1 MFGHTGLCMS
11 LGLAAL
17 VLGNVPAFGQRGGG
31 APPPAGGTSPGSSTG
46 RTPTGTIGQTPN
58 PTYPQGPGR
67 PIFLSGRVM
76 LEDGTV
82 PPGHVTIERVCG
94 ATIRVEANADMKGY
108 FSFQLGAPTGD
119 VFPDASI
126 GGGLRG
132 EPGDP
137 VGSRTA
143 GISERD
149 LINCD
154 LRARLAGYESQS
166 IQLGTRRAL
175 DNPDV
180 GTILLRPLGQSPG
193 TTISATTLTA
203 PKDARKAFE
212 KGLDLE
218 KKKKLPEAQ
227 TDLEKAVALYPQ
239 YAIAW
244 SELGRI
250 QATQGQVDAARN
262 SFNQSISADPK
273 FVVPY
278 VEIAALE
285 YRAHRWQELADTSEK
300 AAALDAFHYPQTLF
314 LNAVANYNL
323 HNVDRAEERARRAQK
338 LDINHQ
344 IPQISHFLGI
354 ILAERQNYAAAAA
367 EMRDYLKF
375 APEASDA
382 TEVRSQIAQLEASA
396 KANQGAPPQ

>member
-1 MFGHTGLCMS
+1 MFRRIRLCMI
-11 LGLAAL
+11 LTLAAL
-17 VLGNVPAFGQRGGG
+17 VLGRLPVFAQRGGG
-31 APPPAGGTSPGSSTG
+31 PQPPAGGTSPGGGTG
-46 RTPTGTIGQTPN
+46 RTPTGPTGQTPS
-58 PTYPQGPGR
+58 PTVSQGPGR

-76 LEDGTV
+76 LEDGGV

-94 ATIRVEANADMKGY
+94 ATIRVEANVDTKGY
-108 FSFQLGAPTGD
+108 FSFQLGASTAD
-119 VFPDASI
+119 VFPDASV
-126 GGGLRG
+126 GGGLHA

-137 VGSRTA
+137 INPRTGS
-143 GISERD
+143 ISERD
-149 LINCD
+149 LANCE

-166 IQLGTRRAL
+166 IQLGTRHSL

-180 GTILLRPLGQSPG
+180 GTILMRPIGQSRG
-193 TTISATTLTA
+193 TTVSATTLAA

-212 KGLDLE
+212 KGLDLA

-227 TDLEKAVALYPQ
+227 SDFEKAVGLYPR

-250 QATQGQVDAARN
+250 QATEGQVAAARN
-262 SFNQSISADPK
+262 SFDQSISADPK

-278 VEIAALE
+278 VEIAVLE
-285 YRAHRWQELADTSEK
+285 YRAHRWQELADISDK
-300 AAALDAFHYPQTLF
+300 AVALDAFHYPQTVF

-323 HNVDRAEERARRAQK
+323 HNIDRAEESARRAQK

-344 IPQISHFLGI
+344 IPQISHFLGV
-354 ILAERQNYAAAAA
+354 ILAEHRNYAAAAA

-382 TEVRSQIAQLEASA
+382 AAVRTQIEQLEQFA
-396 KANQGAPPQ
+396 KANPEAPPQ

>member
-1 MFGHTGLCMS
+1 MFRRIRLCMI
-11 LGLAAL
+11 LILATL
-17 VLGNVPAFGQRGGG
+17 VLGRLPVFAQRGGG
-31 APPPAGGTSPGSSTG
+31 PPPPPGGTSPGTGTG
-46 RTPTGTIGQTPN
+46 RTPTGTTGQTPS
-58 PTYPQGPGR
+58 PTVSQGPGR

-76 LEDGTV
+76 LEDGTA

-94 ATIRVEANADMKGY
+94 ATIRAEANVDTKGY
-108 FSFQLGAPTGD
+108 FSFQLGASNAD
-119 VFPDASI
+119 VFPDASVS
-126 GGGLRG
+126 GGLRSD
-132 EPGDP
+132 PGDP
-137 VGSRTA
+137 VGQRSG
-143 GISERD
+143 GIAERD
-149 LINCD
+149 LINCE

-180 GTILLRPLGQSPG
+180 GTILMRPIGQSPG
-193 TTISATTLTA
+193 TTVSATTLAA

-212 KGLDLE
+212 KGLDLT

-227 TDLEKAVALYPQ
+227 TDFEKAVGLYPR

-250 QATQGQVDAARN
+250 QAAQGQVEAARN
-262 SFNQSISADPK
+262 SFSQSISADPK

-278 VEIAALE
+278 AEIAALE
-285 YRAHRWQELADTSEK
+285 YQARRWQELADASEK
-300 AAALDAFHYPQTLF
+300 VIALDPFHYPQTIF

-323 HNVDRAEERARRAQK
+323 HNIDRAEESARRAQK

-344 IPQISHFLGI
+344 IPQISHFLGVV
-354 ILAERQNYAAAAA
+354 LAEHRNYAAAAA

-382 TEVRSQIAQLEASA
+382 AEVRKQVEQLEQFA
-396 KANQGAPPQ
+396 KATPGTPQQ

>member
-1 MFGHTGLCMS
+1 MFRRIRLCVI
-11 LGLAAL
+11 LTLAAL
-17 VLGNVPAFGQRGGG
+17 ALGRPPVFAQRGPT
-31 APPPAGGTSPGSSTG
+31 PPPAGGTSPGGGTT
-46 RTPTGTIGQTPN
+46 RPPTGTTGQTPN
-58 PTYPQGPGR
+58 PTVSQGPGR

-94 ATIRVEANADMKGY
+94 ATIRVEANADLKGY
-108 FSFQLGAPTGD
+108 FNFQLGAANAD
-119 VFPDASI
+119 VFPDASV
-126 GGGLRG
+126 GGGVRG

-137 VGSRTA
+137 LGGPRSG
-143 GISERD
+143 GIAERD
-149 LINCD
+149 LINCE

-180 GTILLRPLGQSPG
+180 GTILLRPIGQSSG
-193 TTISATTLTA
+193 TTVSATTLAA

-212 KGLDLE
+212 KGLDLS
-218 KKKKLPEAQ
+218 KKKKVPEAQ
-227 TDLEKAVALYPQ
+227 ADFEKAVSLYPR

-250 QATQGQVDAARN
+250 QAAQGQVDAARN

-285 YRAHRWQELADTSEK
+285 YRARRWQELADASEK
-300 AAALDAFHYPQTLF
+300 AIALDAFHYPQTIF

-323 HNVDRAEERARRAQK
+323 HNIDRAEESARRAQK
-338 LDINHQ
+338 LDVNHQ
-344 IPQISHFLGI
+344 VPQISHFLGVV
-354 ILAERQNYAAAAA
+354 LAERKNYAAAAA

-382 TEVRSQIAQLEASA
+382 PEVRTQIEQLEQFA
-396 KANQGAPPQ
+396 KANPAPPQ

>member
-1 MFGHTGLCMS
+1 
-11 LGLAAL
+11 
-17 VLGNVPAFGQRGGG
+17 
-31 APPPAGGTSPGSSTG
+31 
-46 RTPTGTIGQTPN
+46 
-58 PTYPQGPGR
+58 
-67 PIFLSGRVM
+67 M

-94 ATIRVEANADMKGY
+94 ATIRVEANVDLRGY
-108 FSFQLGAPTGD
+108 FSFQLGASTPD
-119 VFPDASI
+119 VFPDASV

-137 VGSRTA
+137 IGQRS
-143 GISERD
+143 GGFSERD
-149 LINCD
+149 LINCE

-180 GTILLRPLGQSPG
+180 GTILMRPIGQSPG
-193 TTISATTLTA
+193 TTVSATTLAA

-227 TDLEKAVALYPQ
+227 TDLEKAVSLYPH

-244 SELGRI
+244 SELGHI
-250 QATQGQVDAARN
+250 QAAEGQVDAARN
-262 SFNQSISADPK
+262 SFHQAISADAK

-285 YRAHRWQELADTSEK
+285 YRARRWQELADTSEK
-300 AAALDAFHYPQTLF
+300 AVALDAFHYPQIFF

-323 HNVDRAEERARRAQK
+323 HNIDRAEESGRRALK

-344 IPQISHFLGI
+344 IPQISHFLGV
-354 ILAERQNYAAAAA
+354 ILAERKNYTAAAAQ
-367 EMRDYLKF
+367 MRDYLKF
-375 APEASDA
+375 APDASDA
-382 TEVRSQIAQLEASA
+382 ADVRSQIEQLEQFA
-396 KANQGAPPQ
+396 KANPGAPPQ

>member
-1 MFGHTGLCMS
+1 MFRRIRLCMI
-11 LGLAAL
+11 LALSAL
-17 VLGNVPAFGQRGGG
+17 VLGRLPVFAQQRG
-31 APPPAGGTSPGSSTG
+31 APLPAGGTSPGSGTG
-46 RTPTGTIGQTPN
+46 RTPTGTTGQTPS
-58 PTYPQGPGR
+58 PTVSPGPGR

-76 LEDGTV
+76 LEDGTA

-94 ATIRVEANADMKGY
+94 ATIRVEANADLKGY
-108 FSFQLGAPTGD
+108 FSFQLGAANTD
-119 VFPDASI
+119 VFPDASV

-132 EPGDP
+132 EPGEP
-137 VGSRTA
+137 TGPRSG
-143 GISERD
+143 GITERD
-149 LINCD
+149 LTNCE

-166 IQLGTRRAL
+166 IQLGTRRTL

-180 GTILLRPLGQSPG
+180 GTILMRPLGQSPG
-193 TTISATTLTA
+193 TTISATTLAA
-203 PKDARKAFE
+203 PKDARKAYE
-212 KGLDLE
+212 KGLDLV

-227 TDLEKAVALYPQ
+227 ADFEKAVGLYPR

-250 QATQGQVDAARN
+250 QAEHGQLEAARN
-262 SFNQSISADPK
+262 SFNQSISSDPK

-285 YRAHRWQELADTSEK
+285 YRARRWQELADTSEK
-300 AAALDAFHYPQTLF
+300 AVALDPFHYPQTIF

-323 HNVDRAEERARRAQK
+323 HNIDRAEESARRAQK

-344 IPQISHFLGI
+344 IPQISHVLGV
-354 ILAERQNYAAAAA
+354 ILAERRNYAAAAA

-382 TEVRSQIAQLEASA
+382 AEVRSQIEQLEQSA
-396 KANQGAPPQ
+396 KANPGNPPQ